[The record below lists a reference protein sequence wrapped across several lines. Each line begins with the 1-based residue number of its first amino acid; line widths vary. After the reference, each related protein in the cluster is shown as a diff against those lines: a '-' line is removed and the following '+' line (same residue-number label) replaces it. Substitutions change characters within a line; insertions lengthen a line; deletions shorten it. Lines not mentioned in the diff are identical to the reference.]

1 MNERKIIRKSINV
14 KGLQWITFILSII
27 DIVVLFFLTL
37 YINKIVTLVQ
47 KEIPIDSNTIICISL
62 LFVAF
67 IVCYIIEPI
76 SYKCLYIKAR
86 NNLMFFC
93 IDKIMQK
100 EQKYFNETQI
110 GHIQMLIDDSAWDV
124 SAFYACYYIKLVT
137 NLISLISFLTLIF
150 IYSWILGLFVFVA
163 LVLIVLSTSKISS
176 LSAKLVGEY
185 QVGKGI
191 VNEQF
196 LETFRNISLIKML
209 KKKGFFFNKYY
220 DTYQTNRYKLLLK
233 HGILNSLYTTMYA
246 IILFIL
252 PMLTLILGVILKDFL
267 AISLG
272 ATISVYT
279 ILGNLQEPIRGLAD
293 IFSEYKKN
301 QENMKILLPILDIE
315 KQKTKTLEDFKII
328 SFTSKGLVFENK
340 TILKDVHFDIEKNDF
355 ILICGQTG
363 CGKSTIFRLL
373 TSQLIDR
380 ENIRIQVDKNDF
392 SEYDVFP
399 NLLMIQQKSSLFHT
413 SVKEN
418 ICCGQDYSIEE
429 RKEIYRV
436 CMLEDFIEQYT
447 EDKIIDNT
455 DSNISGGE
463 KQRICIARIL
473 IRIPKILLMD
483 EITSAL
489 DDHTSAMLAK
499 NIYDYAKKNHIVVLA
514 ISHKKEFDEY
524 ANKIIH
530 LE

>member
-1 MNERKIIRKSINV
+1 
-14 KGLQWITFILSII
+14 
-27 DIVVLFFLTL
+27 
-37 YINKIVTLVQ
+37 
-47 KEIPIDSNTIICISL
+47 
-62 LFVAF
+62 
-67 IVCYIIEPI
+67 
-76 SYKCLYIKAR
+76 
-86 NNLMFFC
+86 
-93 IDKIMQK
+93 
-100 EQKYFNETQI
+100 
-110 GHIQMLIDDSAWDV
+110 
-124 SAFYACYYIKLVT
+124 
-137 NLISLISFLTLIF
+137 
-150 IYSWILGLFVFVA
+150 
-163 LVLIVLSTSKISS
+163 
-176 LSAKLVGEY
+176 
-185 QVGKGI
+185 
-191 VNEQF
+191 
-196 LETFRNISLIKML
+196 ML
-209 KKKGFFFNKYY
+209 KKKEFFFNKYY

-315 KQKTKTLEDFKII
+315 KQKTKTLEDFETI

-373 TSQLIDR
+373 TSQLIDQ

-392 SEYDVFP
+392 YEYDVFP

-413 SVKEN
+413 SIKEN

-473 IRIPKILLMD
+473 IRIPRILLMD

-489 DDHTSAMLAK
+489 DDNTSAMLAK
-499 NIYDYAKKNHIVVLA
+499 NIYDYAKKNNIVVLA